1 MNTKINFNSTQM
13 YTKSIILVVILSII
27 LSTSYAQKSIIQ
39 TERDFYSLKTISIPE
54 DVKLEVGGIAV
65 MPDGRIAASTRRGE
79 IWIIENAYGSGAP
92 HYTKFAAGLHEI
104 LGLAYKDGA
113 FYCMQRGELTK
124 IEDTNNDGKAD
135 VFTAVTLFDLSGGY
149 HEYAY
154 GPVFNQ
160 HGDMYVTLNLSLGE
174 DLGKWHGWLLKITPE
189 GVINPIATGFRSPA
203 GFTVNSKD
211 EVFYA
216 DNQGNWVGSG
226 RITHVEKGDFTGNP
240 DGLKFTKETG
250 SPLSLRPETVKA
262 IVNGQPM
269 YETAKKIK
277 ELKLPAVWFPH
288 TIMGISTS
296 DILEDIT
303 NGAFG
308 PFSGQYFV
316 ADQGHSK
323 IMRMS
328 LEKVNGKYQ
337 GACFPFFEGFSS
349 GLLRLRWGLDNSIFA
364 GMTSRGWASKGG
376 QLYGLQRLVWN
387 GETPF
392 EMKNIHALTDGFEVE
407 FTTPA
412 DIIDLKNSMN
422 YSINSFTY
430 KYHEDYGSPIIN
442 FHERKI
448 IGIIPSSDGL
458 KVKLILD
465 SLIEGN
471 IHEIKL
477 ANIQSIEKLALL
489 HNTGYYTLNNIP
501 QGEKTLLSEEYKVK
515 MQHHQSTKIIPSKT
529 STVSSPKR
537 QLKMPADWTQ
547 PDMVLKISTKPGLK
561 FDIPMFEIKAGSKI
575 RLVFNNNDDMMHNV
589 VGVMPGTADEVADL
603 AIKLGLKGSQ
613 MNYVPKSANV
623 IFNTALLQ
631 PHSSESIYFIAPTK
645 PGEYTFMCTY
655 PGHGSVMRGMLK
667 VVQ

>member
-1 MNTKINFNSTQM
+1 MNTKKNFNSTQM
-13 YTKSIILVVILSII
+13 YTKSIILVVLLSII
-27 LSTSYAQKSIIQ
+27 LSTSYAQKSRVQ
-39 TERDFYSLKTISIPE
+39 SEKDFYSLKTISIPE

-65 MPDGRIAASTRRGE
+65 MPDGRIAASTRKGE
-79 IWIIENAYGSGAP
+79 IWIIENAYGPGVA
-92 HYTKFAAGLHEI
+92 HFTKFASGLHEI

-113 FYCMQRGELTK
+113 FYCTQRGELTK
-124 IEDTNNDGKAD
+124 IEDTNKDGKAD
-135 VFTAVTLFDLSGGY
+135 VFTPVAVFDLSGGY

-154 GPVFNQ
+154 GPVFDQN
-160 HGDMYVTLNLSLGE
+160 GDMYVTLNLSLGE

-189 GVINPIATGFRSPA
+189 GVVNPIATGFRSPA
-203 GFTVNSKD
+203 GFTVNSKG

-216 DNQGNWVGSG
+216 ENQGNWVGSG

-240 DGLKFTKETG
+240 DGLKFTKEPG
-250 SPLSLRPETVKA
+250 SPLSLRPETVKG
-262 IVNGQPM
+262 IVNGKPM

-277 ELKLPAVWFPH
+277 ELKLPVVWFPH

-296 DILEDIT
+296 DILEDVT

-337 GACFPFFEGFSS
+337 GACYPFFEGFSS

-364 GMTSRGWASKGG
+364 GMTSRGWASRGG
-376 QLYGLQRLVWN
+376 QQYGLQRLVWN

-392 EMKNIHALTDGFEVE
+392 EMKNIHALTDGFELE

-412 DIIDLKNSMN
+412 DSTDLKNSMN
-422 YSINSFTY
+422 YSVNSFTY

-442 FHERKI
+442 FQERKI

-458 KVKLILD
+458 KVKLVLD

-477 ANIQSIEKLALL
+477 ANIQSKEKLPLL

-501 QGEKTLLSEEYKVK
+501 QGEKTLLTEANKVK
-515 MQHHQSTKIIPSKT
+515 MQHHQSAIISPSKT
-529 STVSSPKR
+529 SAVTSPKR

-547 PDMVLKISTKPGLK
+547 PDMVLQIKTKPGLK
-561 FDIPMFEIKAGSKI
+561 YDVSNFEIKAGSKI

-613 MNYVPKSANV
+613 MNYVPTSSNV
-623 IFNTALLQ
+623 LFNTALLQ

-645 PGEYTFMCTY
+645 PGEYTFLCTY
-655 PGHGSVMRGMLK
+655 PGHGSIMRGVLK
-667 VVQ
+667 VVL